1 MFFIFKNFFSRK
13 LTNGDHI
20 TLHELVGHTVD
31 TIHDSKVNTF
41 KYYKNGLSHYRE
53 RRWKLASESFHL
65 GKTMGDK
72 ACGEMHSRCLAFM
85 DYLSASPQQ
94 GWNGVWSKKKS
105 VGCYA
110 NIH

>member
-1 MFFIFKNFFSRK
+1 MDTVA